1 MLKPSGFGVD
11 FPQFVVRKSTAKYSS
26 SKVDGIS
33 TSLVYMLRK
42 KKNINNI
49 KNTILPSSGTHMAV
63 SLWFLSVLHRARLQR
78 GHVLCDHCCQSHGEQ
93 MHCHGWGRWVQWCV
107 FGFFFSDYFF
117 YFMLWFPQE
126 SPHQNRHDL
135 VQVFCC
141 GYPCGILQNR
151 CQKIS
156 AAIPQHVYKPKRQ

>member
-93 MHCHGWGRWVQWCV
+93 MHCHGWGRWVRWCV
-107 FGFFFSDYFF
+107 FWGLFYALISTGKSAPKSTWFGAGFLLRIS
-117 YFMLWFPQE
+117 LWNLAE
-126 SPHQNRHDL
+126 SLPENFCSNSATC
-135 VQVFCC
+135 VQT
-141 GYPCGILQNR
+141 
-151 CQKIS
+151 
-156 AAIPQHVYKPKRQ
+156 